1 MNNEVIE
8 SVIIYDFM
16 ASTAFFTDSL
26 PGLYPH
32 KP

>member
-16 ASTAFFTDSL
+16 ASTAFLTDSL
-26 PGLYPH
+26 PGLCLH
-32 KP
+32 QA